1 MSGTNITA
9 ADLLAQM
16 RAMAE
21 QAQSVSTQNAGQVP
35 GANDNQVDFSK
46 LLKQS
51 VDKVNETQQQA
62 NQLAVKFQQGDP
74 NIQLSEV
81 MVAMQKSSV
90 SFQSMLQARNKLIQ
104 AYKEVMNM
112 PV

>member
-1 MSGTNITA
+1 MSDTNITA

-16 RAMAE
+16 RAMAA
-21 QAQSVSTQNAGQVP
+21 QAQGQAVQGIGTQSGQDK
-35 GANDNQVDFSK
+35 AQVDFSN

-51 VDKVNETQQQA
+51 IDKVNETQLQA
-62 NQLAVKFQQGDP
+62 DELALKFQQGDP
-74 NIQLSEV
+74 DVQLSQV

-90 SFQSMLQARNKLIQ
+90 SFQAMVQARNKLIQ